1 MIAIRELS
9 APKGHYAV
17 VLLCPRGKLIATLAG
32 PFKGNK
38 EANLAA
44 LEEGRRLEVARRRR
58 ASRVTG
64 KSSD

>member
-1 MIAIRELS
+1 MITIRELS

-44 LEEGRRLEVARRRR
+44 LEEVRRLEAAQQRRT
-58 ASRVTG
+58 SRVVG